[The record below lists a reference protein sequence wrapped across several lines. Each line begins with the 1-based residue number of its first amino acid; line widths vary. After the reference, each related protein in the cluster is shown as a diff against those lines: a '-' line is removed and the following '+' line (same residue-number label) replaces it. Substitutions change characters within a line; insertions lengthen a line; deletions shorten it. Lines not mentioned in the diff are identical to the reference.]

1 VEAIRKRQFP
11 IVGNGAGVWS
21 FAHVADVASATLAAI
36 ERGAPGVY
44 NVCDDEPT
52 PVAMWLPDL
61 AKAVGARPP
70 WRVPVWLGR
79 LFIGEAG
86 VSMMTLIRGASNA
99 KAKRALGWE
108 PRYATWRDGF
118 RSGLANAPVNAVVSL

>member
-21 FAHVADVASATLAAI
+21 FAMS
-36 ERGAPGVY
+36 P
-44 NVCDDEPT
+44 
-52 PVAMWLPDL
+52 MWLPDL
-61 AKAVGARPP
+61 AKTVGARPP